1 MYVCISSLSP
11 CVSGFCLLVRSFLRM
26 IKRTETFISANYTIS
41 KGFLSAHYTYISQS
55 ATRNSLT
62 CVPLQQITI
71 CILQNNLRITR
82 SEVQVTH
89 YPKCFSQHISTF
101 FTHVVSKLE
110 ALTPPSPQSHPQIQK
125 RLWYCDVFWLNRPR
139 VLFLP
144 PLVVTLNVHFPF
156 KEDFLG

>member
-26 IKRTETFISANYTIS
+26 IKRTETFFQLNTP
-41 KGFLSAHYTYISQS
+41 KGFHSAHYTYISQS

-89 YPKCFSQHISTF
+89 YPRCFSQHISTF
-101 FTHVVSKLE
+101 FYPCCEQIRGLDP
-110 ALTPPSPQSHPQIQK
+110 PPSPQSHPQIQI
-125 RLWYCDVFWLNRPR
+125 RVWDCDVFWLNRPR
-139 VLFLP
+139 VLFHP